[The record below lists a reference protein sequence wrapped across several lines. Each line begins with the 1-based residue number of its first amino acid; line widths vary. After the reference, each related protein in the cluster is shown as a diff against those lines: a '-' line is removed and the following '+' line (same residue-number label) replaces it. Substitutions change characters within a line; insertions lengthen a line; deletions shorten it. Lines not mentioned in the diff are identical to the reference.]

1 MNININD
8 YIKLVHHISHKY
20 RWAGAAHEELVSA
33 GIEGLVEAK
42 ERFDPEVGT
51 KFITYAHWWV
61 RAYIQKAVNSHIKNN
76 HKSLNQADSLGR
88 QGIDKVETYEM
99 ADTASDMEPTVM
111 RLLAALAPSER
122 VIIARRFEFDYPIP
136 NNREGILKE
145 SRSELSAL
153 KIK

>member
-8 YIKLVHHISHKY
+8 YIKLVHHIAHKY
-20 RWAGAAHEELVSA
+20 RWAGATHEELVSA

-99 ADTASDMEPTVM
+99 ADTASDMEPTIM

-122 VIIARRFEFDYPIP
+122 VIIGRRFEFDYPIS
-136 NNREGILKE
+136 NNREDILKE